1 MSDEDTDQE
10 HGHDQAGAA
19 RSRTELK
26 DEAVAYTELAEQL
39 AKGKHA
45 ALPDPP
51 FDAPIREAIADAQR
65 MVKSARSRQVR
76 RVAQLL
82 RATGPIEPLRE
93 ALEGRTPE
101 IAERQARL
109 QASEAWR
116 TRLREQGD
124 VALTEF
130 VEQHQ
135 HADRQQLRKLIRQSN
150 RTPPDA
156 RSRRGATTLFRLIH
170 TILADADPPE
180 ATSEA

>member
-1 MSDEDTDQE
+1 MSVEDQDQDDER
-10 HGHDQAGAA
+10 APVA

-26 DEAVAYTELAEQL
+26 DAAVAYTELAEQL

-51 FDAPIREAIADAQR
+51 FDAAIREAIADAQR

-82 RATGPIEPLRE
+82 RGTGPIEQLRE

-101 IAERQARL
+101 IAEQQARL

-116 TRLREQGD
+116 TRLREEGD
-124 VALTEF
+124 PALTEF
-130 VEQHQ
+130 VERYPT
-135 HADRQQLRKLIRQSN
+135 ADRSQLRKLVRQSN
-150 RTPPDA
+150 RVPPDA
-156 RSRRGATTLFRLIH
+156 RSRRGGTTLFRS
-170 TILADADPPE
+170 ILAILAAAE
-180 ATSEA
+180 E